1 MQKNPMTVEGE
12 AALRIELEKL
22 KKEDRPRVIQAIAE
36 AREHG
41 DLKENAEYHAAR
53 EQQGFIEGRIQ
64 DIESK
69 LSICQIVDISQMP
82 EGDRVI
88 FGSTVTIINTET
100 EEELSY
106 KIVGDDEANVKDGKI
121 SYQSPI
127 ARALISKEIGDVVNI
142 HTPGGEV
149 EYEIDDVSYS
159 G

>member
-69 LSICQIVDISQMP
+69 LSLCQIVDISQMP

-100 EEELSY
+100 DEELSY
-106 KIVGDDEANVKDGKI
+106 KIVCDDEANVKNGKI